1 MAFKMKGPMFFKSA
15 LKHKVETPAGKKAYH
30 DFVID
35 GHKHGEIG
43 FGGTLGSKEITVTE
57 KLGSKEMQ
65 EWIKKQKQKK

>member
-1 MAFKMKGPMFFKSA
+1 MAFKMKGPTFYKSA
-15 LKHKVETPAGKKAYH
+15 LKHKVDTPAGKKAYH

-35 GHKHGEIG
+35 GHKHGEVG
-43 FGGTLGSKEITVTE
+43 YGGKLGSKEITG